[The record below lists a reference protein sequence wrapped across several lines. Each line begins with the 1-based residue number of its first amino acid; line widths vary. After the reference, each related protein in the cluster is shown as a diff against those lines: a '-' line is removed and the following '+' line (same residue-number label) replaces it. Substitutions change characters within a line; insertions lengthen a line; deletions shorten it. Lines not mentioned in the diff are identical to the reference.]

1 MRDDEYEFL
10 ATVARE
16 IELFRWIEVRCAF
29 DFKLRIRTRNTATSD
44 GKQVRATLTAPTL
57 DVIRFEEL
65 KEYAAKF
72 KDFTFAFGAPAHG
85 SWQFID

>member
-29 DFKLRIRTRNTATSD
+29 DFKLRIRTRNTAFS
-44 GKQVRATLTAPTL
+44 Q
-57 DVIRFEEL
+57 
-65 KEYAAKF
+65 
-72 KDFTFAFGAPAHG
+72 
-85 SWQFID
+85 